1 VAPFQEKLLSIARP
15 VSYSQGERLLRQGE
29 ASRGA
34 FLIRTGEVE
43 ARVALPGG
51 GMLAVARLGEG
62 EMFGETALL
71 ERGVCSAS
79 VFARTTVEGWFV
91 DRADFRAMAAGRD
104 AAALQVQRS
113 ITRALVGRLRA
124 LNARVLEHPGQAEKA
139 APTLPAGPAKATAP
153 SFDWRAF
160 LPALPFFEGFDLRE
174 IDELASAGRAYE
186 LARGA
191 VLFEAGEPAEA
202 CFIVVRG
209 ALEVAARAGNLRR
222 RIAVCGPGELVG
234 YLSVLEGAHHGASA
248 QVRESACLLELSA
261 AAFRGLHEGASG
273 TCVRLQQAIHRS
285 LLRSLAR
292 TNTQLT
298 RLITA
303 ARLRGARSEGQALE
317 AAYSSQIVAA
327 EPVNPGGAG

>member
-15 VSYSQGERLLRQGE
+15 VSYAQGERLLRQGE

-34 FLIRTGEVE
+34 FLIGVGEVE

-79 VFARTTVEGWFV
+79 VFARTRVEGWFV
-91 DRADFRAMAAGRD
+91 DRADFRAMVAGRD

-124 LNARVLEHPGQAEKA
+124 LNARLLEHPAQAEKA
-139 APTLPAGPAKATAP
+139 APPLPASPAQETAP

-160 LPALPFFEGFDLRE
+160 LPVLPFFEGFDPHE
-174 IDELASAGRAYE
+174 MEELASAGRAYE

-191 VLFEAGEPAEA
+191 ALFEAGDPAEA
-202 CFIVVRG
+202 CFIVLRG
-209 ALEVAARAGNLRR
+209 ALEVAARAGNVRR

-234 YLSVLEGAHHGASA
+234 YLSVLENARHGAGA
-248 QVRESACLLELSA
+248 RVRESACLLELSA

-273 TCVRLQQAIHRS
+273 TSVRLQQAIHRS

-317 AAYSSQIVAA
+317 AVYSSQIVAA

>member
-1 VAPFQEKLLSIARP
+1 MAPFQEKLLSIARA
-15 VSYSQGERLLRQGE
+15 VSYAQGERLLRQGE

-34 FLIRTGEVE
+34 FLIGKGEVE

-79 VFARTTVEGWFV
+79 VFAHTRVEGWFV

-113 ITRALVGRLRA
+113 ITRALIGRLRA
-124 LNARVLEHPGQAEKA
+124 LNARLLEHPGQAEKA
-139 APTLPAGPAKATAP
+139 AAPLPMRPAKETAP

-160 LPALPFFEGFDLRE
+160 LPVLPFFEGFDLRE
-174 IDELASAGRAYE
+174 IEELASAGRAYE

-191 VLFEAGEPAEA
+191 VLFEAGDPAEA

-209 ALEVAARAGNLRR
+209 ALEVTARAGNVRR

-234 YLSVLEGAHHGASA
+234 YHSVLEGVRHSAGAR
-248 QVRESACLLELSA
+248 VREAACLLELSA
-261 AAFRGLHEGASG
+261 KAFRGLHEGASG
-273 TCVRLQQAIHRS
+273 TSVRLQQAIHRS
-285 LLRSLAR
+285 LLRALAR
-292 TNTQLT
+292 ANTQLT

-303 ARLRGARSEGQALE
+303 AKLRGARSEGRALE

-327 EPVNPGGAG
+327 EPVNPGSAG